1 MNAKLSP
8 AVDLAHLTAQLGWGK
23 GEEGAAPQMWTFLK
37 PILPSLSLPIQ
48 LEGEAG
54 LATCVNCPPLPLLA
68 VSSQSLLQT
77 DKIPL

>member
-37 PILPSLSLPIQ
+37 PILPDSPHPASMGGVGGGSLEL
-48 LEGEAG
+48 G
-54 LATCVNCPPLPLLA
+54 TCVNCPLLPLL
-68 VSSQSLLQT
+68 LL
-77 DKIPL
+77 L